1 MNSRKEKILAIV
13 MTALAVVVLVSTVAY
28 LITDKMIPGLM
39 PLSQAALMVP
49 MFLLWRNRE
58 PKWISYLFILAG
70 ILNLIAGV
78 MQIAVLH

>member
-1 MNSRKEKILAIV
+1 MKSKREKILSISMV
-13 MTALAVVVLVSTVAY
+13 VLALVVLVSTVVY

-49 MFLLWRNRE
+49 MYSLWKNRE

-78 MQIAVLH
+78 MQIIVPH

>member
-39 PLSQAALMVP
+39 LLSQAALMVP
-49 MFLLWRNRE
+49 MFLLWRKRE
-58 PKWISYLFILAG
+58 PKLISYLFILAG

-78 MQIAVLH
+78 MQIAVPH

>member
-1 MNSRKEKILAIV
+1 MNSRKEKIIAIV
-13 MTALAVVVLVSTVAY
+13 MTVLAVVVLVSTAVY
-28 LITDKMIPGLM
+28 LITDQMIPGLM

-49 MFLLWRNRE
+49 MFLLWRKRE

-78 MQIAVLH
+78 MQIAVPH

>member
-1 MNSRKEKILAIV
+1 MNSRKEKIIAIV
-13 MTALAVVVLVSTVAY
+13 MTVLAVVVLVSTVAY

-39 PLSQAALMVP
+39 PLSQAALMIP

-78 MQIAVLH
+78 MQIAVPH

>member
-39 PLSQAALMVP
+39 PLSQAALMIP

-58 PKWISYLFILAG
+58 PKWIRYLFILAG

>member
-39 PLSQAALMVP
+39 PFSQAALMIP
-49 MFLLWRNRE
+49 MFLLLRNRE

-78 MQIAVLH
+78 MQIAVPH

>member
-39 PLSQAALMVP
+39 LLSQAALMVP

-70 ILNLIAGV
+70 ILNFIAGV
-78 MQIAVLH
+78 MQIAVPH

>member
-39 PLSQAALMVP
+39 PFSQAALMVP
-49 MFLLWRNRE
+49 MFLLWKNRE

-70 ILNLIAGV
+70 ILNLIAVV
-78 MQIAVLH
+78 MQIAVPH